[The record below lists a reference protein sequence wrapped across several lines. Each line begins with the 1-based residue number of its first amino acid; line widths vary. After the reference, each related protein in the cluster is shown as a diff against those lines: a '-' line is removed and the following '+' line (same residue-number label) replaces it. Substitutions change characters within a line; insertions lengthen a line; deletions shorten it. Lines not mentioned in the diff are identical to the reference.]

1 MKKIITIISL
11 IVLALFIVACTQ
23 PASSVDTSEGG
34 SDDVGEVEI
43 GDDLSDLDDLDALDA
58 DLEIDLELEDLVE

>member
-23 PASSVDTSEGG
+23 PAPSFDTTDTG

-43 GDDLSDLDDLDALDA
+43 GDDLSELDDLDALDA